1 MELLTFRLTGRQLFG
16 INVFKVKEVVSLP
29 SLTLMPKRN
38 PMVCGV
44 TYLRGQD
51 IAVIDMSKA
60 IGGVYIRQDDK
71 CNIIIC
77 EFNRSVQAFL
87 VGSVDRIVNL
97 NWEEL
102 SEPPVGIGFEHFI
115 TAITQL
121 EDDIVE
127 ILDVEKIL
135 ADLTPYNST
144 ISVEALDVELCRQ
157 ATGMRVLVADDSSV
171 ARAQLGEAL
180 SQLQLDVTVV
190 KNGERALDML
200 EQWVATGVN
209 MHEEVLMVITD
220 AEMPQM
226 DGYRLTTRIR
236 DNPALKDLYI
246 VLHTSL
252 SGSFN
257 SAMVEQVGCDEFLAK
272 YRPDDIAEVAQKRIR
287 QILKL
292 RNRH

>member
-1 MELLTFRLTGRQLFG
+1 M
-16 INVFKVKEVVSLP
+16 
-29 SLTLMPKRN
+29 
-38 PMVCGV
+38 
-44 TYLRGQD
+44 
-51 IAVIDMSKA
+51 
-60 IGGVYIRQDDK
+60 
-71 CNIIIC
+71 IIC
-77 EFNRSVQAFL
+77 ELNRSVQAFL
-87 VGSVDRIVNL
+87 VGSVNRIVNL

-115 TAITQL
+115 TAIT
-121 EDDIVE
+121 
-127 ILDVEKIL
+127 
-135 ADLTPYNST
+135 
-144 ISVEALDVELCRQ
+144 
-157 ATGMRVLVADDSSV
+157 
-171 ARAQLGEAL
+171 QLGEAL

-257 SAMVEQVGCDEFLAK
+257 SALVEQVACDEFLA
-272 YRPDDIAEVAQKRIR
+272 
-287 QILKL
+287 
-292 RNRH
+292 